1 MSDRGRSAVKL
12 TYEDYCRIPDDGLR
26 HEILAGEHHVT
37 PAPGTIHQRI
47 LVKLCATLHTQ
58 LDSVGLGQVFV
69 APTDLQL
76 SEVDVCQPDLMVIL
90 AGKSHIITP
99 TKVKGV
105 PDLVVEIL
113 SDSTEKQ
120 DRERKKERYRMAGIP
135 EYWIVDPREHVVEQ
149 HLLQGGQYR
158 LAERCEGLLRPAA
171 CQEVQIEVSRLW

>member
-12 TYEDYCRIPDDGLR
+12 TYEDYSRIPDDGLR
-26 HEILAGEHHVT
+26 HEILNGEHHVT
-37 PAPGTIHQRI
+37 PAPGTIHQSI
-47 LVKLCATLHTQ
+47 LVKLCARLETQ
-58 LDSVGLGQVFV
+58 LEASGLGCVFV
-69 APTDLQL
+69 APTDLHL
-76 SEVDVCQPDLMVIL
+76 SEIDVCQPDLMVIL

-113 SDSTEKQ
+113 SHSTEKQ

-149 HLLQGGQYR
+149 HLLEGGRYR

-171 CQEVQIEVSRLW
+171 CPEVQIEVSRLW